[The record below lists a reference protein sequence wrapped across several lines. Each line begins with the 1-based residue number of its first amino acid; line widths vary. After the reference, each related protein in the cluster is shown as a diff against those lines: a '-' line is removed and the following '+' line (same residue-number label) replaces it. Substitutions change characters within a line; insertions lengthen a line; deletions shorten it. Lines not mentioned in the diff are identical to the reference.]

1 MTRSDLI
8 AALASKFPALRHD
21 DVAESTHLMI
31 DAIGNA
37 LAAGRRAEIR
47 DFGAFSVTAKAA
59 RIGRNPKTGEKV
71 SVPAKFSPH
80 FKPGKELAK
89 RVNASRTAA

>member
-8 AALASKFPALRHD
+8 ANLAAKFPALRHD
-21 DVAESTHLMI
+21 DVADSTHLII
-31 DAIGNA
+31 DAITGA

-47 DFGAFSVTAKAA
+47 DFGAFSVTARAP

-71 SVPAKFSPH
+71 AVPAKHRPH
-80 FKPGKELAK
+80 FKPGKELAA
-89 RVNASRTAA
+89 RVDASRSAA